1 MMKKIVPF
9 TKEINFKTMIS
20 KITSISLEHT
30 LRVSEKNLISG
41 YFIVDGTYKM
51 TQASQIDEEFSY
63 KIPVDIELNDRYDTK
78 NITIDIDDFT
88 YEVVDEERLNLNISV
103 CLDNLIEKEE
113 LISEPVVEDFSE
125 MVSKDNNS
133 RANNDVLDD
142 LFLDTSDV
150 KDLEIN
156 LDNNNNKGEDQ
167 KDKIELIDEE
177 SNPKTT
183 KKEMKENT
191 MSKQDITNSD
201 NETVNSLFASFKDD
215 TETFKTYSVYI
226 MKEDDSLDNIF
237 SKYNVDRDLVAEYND
252 LSTVKVGSKIII
264 PSEKHE

>member
-9 TKEINFKTMIS
+9 TKEINFKTMIF

-150 KDLEIN
+150 KDLEID
-156 LDNNNNKGEDQ
+156 LDTKNKDEDQ

-177 SNPKTT
+177 NNHKIA
-183 KKEMKENT
+183 KKEMKEDT

>member
-41 YFIVDGTYKM
+41 YFIVEGTYKM

-150 KDLEIN
+150 KDLEID
-156 LDNNNNKGEDQ
+156 LDNKNKDEDQ
-167 KDKIELIDEE
+167 KDKIEVIDEA
-177 SNPKTT
+177 SDPKVT
-183 KKEMKENT
+183 KKEMKEDT

>member
-183 KKEMKENT
+183 KKEMKEDT

>member
-1 MMKKIVPF
+1 M
-9 TKEINFKTMIS
+9 
-20 KITSISLEHT
+20 
-30 LRVSEKNLISG
+30 
-41 YFIVDGTYKM
+41 
-51 TQASQIDEEFSY
+51 
-63 KIPVDIELNDRYDTK
+63 
-78 NITIDIDDFT
+78 
-88 YEVVDEERLNLNISV
+88 
-103 CLDNLIEKEE
+103 IEKEE

-150 KDLEIN
+150 KDLEID
-156 LDNNNNKGEDQ
+156 LDNKNKDEDQ
-167 KDKIELIDEE
+167 KDKIEVIDEA
-177 SNPKTT
+177 SDPKVT
-183 KKEMKENT
+183 KKEMKEDT